1 MDEPAIRAILADGLE
16 QGAVS
21 AINRART
28 RAAWLAGTEDLP
40 FAGLDMDS
48 LARMELCIAIE
59 VGTGIALAPAD
70 LDRYQSIGEL
80 ARDLARMTDA

>member
-21 AINRART
+21 AINLART
-28 RAAWLAGTEDLP
+28 RAAWLAGHEDLP
-40 FAGLDMDS
+40 FDALEMDS

-59 VGTGIALAPAD
+59 VGLGIALAPAD
-70 LDRYQSIGEL
+70 LDRYRSLGDL
-80 ARDLARMTDA
+80 ARDLVLRTDA

>member
-1 MDEPAIRAILADGLE
+1 MDEPKIRAILADGLE

-21 AINRART
+21 AIHHART

-40 FAGLDMDS
+40 FANLDMDS

-59 VGTGIALAPAD
+59 VGTGIALTPFD
-70 LDRYQSIGEL
+70 LDRYPSIGEL
-80 ARDLARMTDA
+80 ARELAHMSNA

>member
-21 AINRART
+21 AIHDART
-28 RAAWLAGTEDLP
+28 RAAWLAGTEDLA
-40 FAGLDMDS
+40 FASLEMDS

-59 VGTGIALAPAD
+59 VGLGIALAPAD
-70 LDRYQSIGEL
+70 LDRHRSIGEL
-80 ARDLARMTDA
+80 ARELVRMTNA